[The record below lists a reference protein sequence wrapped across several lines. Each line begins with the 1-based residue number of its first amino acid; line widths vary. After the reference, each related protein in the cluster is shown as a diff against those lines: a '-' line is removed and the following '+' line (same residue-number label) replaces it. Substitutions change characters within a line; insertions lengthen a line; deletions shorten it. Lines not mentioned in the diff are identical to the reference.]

1 MPFLFNTVY
10 DMSDTA
16 DAKSST
22 DTDSLR
28 AVIVTSGRCWV
39 RVSFDGD
46 TVVRMDIRTSAV
58 IADAKVRKSH

>member
-1 MPFLFNTVY
+1 MLFLFNTGY
-10 DMSDTA
+10 DMSYTA

-28 AVIVTSGRCWV
+28 AVIVTSGRFWA